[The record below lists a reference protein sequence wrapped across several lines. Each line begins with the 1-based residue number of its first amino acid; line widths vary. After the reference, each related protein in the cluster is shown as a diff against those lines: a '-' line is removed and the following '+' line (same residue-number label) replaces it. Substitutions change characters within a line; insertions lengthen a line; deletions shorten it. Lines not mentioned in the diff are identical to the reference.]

1 MLTTFH
7 RESFGSKVLTETG
20 KMGVRFLKRVG
31 IILLN
36 TNSISVLGTMKLTAK
51 HILIFANLLDG
62 PQH

>member
-1 MLTTFH
+1 MLTTFQ

-31 IILLN
+31 IIQHKLH
-36 TNSISVLGTMKLTAK
+36 ISSWDHEAYTR
-51 HILIFANLLDG
+51 HILIFANPLDG